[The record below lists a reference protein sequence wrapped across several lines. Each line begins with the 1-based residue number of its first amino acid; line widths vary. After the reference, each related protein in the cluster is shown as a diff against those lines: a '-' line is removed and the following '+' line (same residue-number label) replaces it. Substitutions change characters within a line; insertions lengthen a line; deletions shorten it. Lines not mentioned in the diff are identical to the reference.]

1 MVLRVFMFCR
11 RKNPFMLDPGIIFPP
26 VKQVKLTDESGKG
39 EVYIPVKSYGKIDM
53 LSFWDAL
60 ISIGKVKMMRM
71 LRWTTKSMI

>member
-1 MVLRVFMFCR
+1 M
-11 RKNPFMLDPGIIFPP
+11 DPGIIFPP
-26 VKQVKLTDESGKG
+26 VKQVKLTDGSDKG
-39 EVYIPVKSYGKIDM
+39 EVFIPVKKLYGKIDM